1 MKVAQA
7 KAETERDFVR
17 SSAKGK
23 RDFKD
28 DTHRF
33 PKRKGN
39 LKTLSDIVLFL
50 HLRVDRI

>member
-33 PKRKGN
+33 PKRRGN
-39 LKTLSDIVLFL
+39 LKTLSDMDL
-50 HLRVDRI
+50 HLRVDGI